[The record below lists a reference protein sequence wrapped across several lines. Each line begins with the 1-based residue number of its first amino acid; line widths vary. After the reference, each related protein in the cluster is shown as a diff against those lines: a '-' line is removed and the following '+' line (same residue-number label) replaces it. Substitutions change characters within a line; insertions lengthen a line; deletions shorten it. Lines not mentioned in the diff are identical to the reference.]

1 MLEAVVPT
9 RPAYLTSTSL
19 RDGIATKR
27 IHASAA
33 CPRVGPGARIVLL
46 LALFVLGSAAGG
58 CDRQDA
64 GDPSGASAESGS
76 GSTSGSTAGGSPAAG
91 DGASDATAAAPAGSE
106 AADAAT
112 TPGPILDCVAVGNA
126 RPICG
131 FQSPE
136 DIVAL
141 PGNEALVISGY
152 GAMGADGVVRKP
164 GGLVL
169 FSLADETQKP
179 LYTGGTDADVA
190 EAGWGDPTCPAPP
203 KEKFNAHGI
212 DLVRRSDGRVALL
225 VVQHFGREAVEFFE
239 VTGAGD
245 DFQLAWK
252 GCVLAPADASL
263 NEVVGF
269 PNGDFYTTKMA
280 SISGASDFTE
290 GTPTE
295 PTGHAFA
302 WTAASGYRKLEGTDG
317 IMPNGIAASA
327 DGKLLFLN
335 VTMQNEVRK
344 IDVATGKVLASAPV
358 KMPDNITWAPDGKR
372 LLVASLHG
380 FETTNFSVCIDVQQG
395 ACPIPFAIQAVDA
408 DTMTA
413 LGPVYESTGAPM
425 GGGTVGLQVGSELF
439 IGSFTGDRI
448 LRVALPTS

>member
-1 MLEAVVPT
+1 MSRTT
-9 RPAYLTSTSL
+9 RSRTSRSL
-19 RDGIATKR
+19 RFR
-27 IHASAA
+27 SAA
-33 CPRVGPGARIVLL
+33 L
-46 LALFVLGSAAGG
+46 LATFAGLAFG
-58 CDRQDA
+58 CDR
-64 GDPSGASAESGS
+64 PESGS
-76 GSTSGSTAGGSPAAG
+76 APAPTPAPAEAPPAASTP
-91 DGASDATAAAPAGSE
+91 ATSDE
-106 AADAAT
+106 AALAA
-112 TPGPILDCVAVGNA
+112 PGPILDCVAQGGA
-126 RPICG
+126 RPICA

-141 PGNEALVISGY
+141 PGDEALLVSGY

-169 FSLADETQKP
+169 FPLADETP
-179 LYTGGTDADVA
+179 RTLYSGGTDADVA
-190 EAGWGDPTCPAPP
+190 EAGWGDPSCPAPP

-212 DLVRRSDGRVALL
+212 DLVRRSDGRLALL

-239 VTGAGD
+239 VTGAGTD
-245 DFQLAWK
+245 WQLAWK
-252 GCVLAPADASL
+252 GCVLAPEDASL
-263 NEVVGF
+263 NEVVGL

-290 GTPTE
+290 SIPTE

-302 WTAASGYRKLEGTDG
+302 WSAAGGYRKIEGTDG
-317 IMPNGIAASA
+317 IMPNGLAASP
-327 DGKLLFLN
+327 DGKTLYLN

-344 IDVATGKVLASAPV
+344 IDVATGQVLATAAV
-358 KMPDNITWAPDGKR
+358 KMPDNVTWAPDGKR

-380 FETTNFSVCIDVQQG
+380 FETTNFAVCVDVPQG

-408 DTMTA
+408 ETMTP

-448 LRVALPTS
+448 LRVALPQA